1 MPDNSLS
8 ASNQSTPMPR
18 GYTGSSAK
26 ATILRS
32 VDGHIPYDDSMGDV
46 DQEDM
51 RNAHDLG

>member
-8 ASNQSTPMPR
+8 SIPQSTPMPR
-18 GYTGSSAK
+18 GYKGGASGGSV
-26 ATILRS
+26 LRS
-32 VDGHIPYDDSMGDV
+32 LDGHIPYDDSMGEV